1 MQTIVAALELE
12 LSNQTG
18 VSLHRIAILTST
30 SIQQE
35 DVSSKPFFLTK
46 MAYKKNFI
54 GWFLWKYCD
63 RQYLTNGH
71 LRALGD
77 WMQTFTLWSFSSW
90 SGLCIMEVER
100 LRWFVQFPDSD
111 NASADNQALAHD
123 METIPA
129 WLMLPLHCHFSPLSV
144 HRSPY
149 QLIMQTQQHV
159 NYFRESLRHCCRVS
173 SS

>member
-1 MQTIVAALELE
+1 MQTIVAAPELE

-46 MAYKKNFI
+46 MAYKKLYWLIFFGNI
-54 GWFLWKYCD
+54 GTVNIWPSAYF
-63 RQYLTNGH
+63 R
-71 LRALGD
+71 
-77 WMQTFTLWSFSSW
+77 QTFTLWSFSSW

-100 LRWFVQFPDSD
+100 LRWIVQFPDSD

-149 QLIMQTQQHV
+149 QLIMQTQQHE